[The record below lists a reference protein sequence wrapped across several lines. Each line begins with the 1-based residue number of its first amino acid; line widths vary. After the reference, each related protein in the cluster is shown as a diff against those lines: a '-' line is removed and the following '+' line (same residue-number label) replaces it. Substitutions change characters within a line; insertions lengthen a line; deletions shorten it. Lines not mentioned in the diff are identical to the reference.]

1 MVSEHDRD
9 DRRVAAPSL
18 ASAIKELAQVS
29 VEGLHAPNER
39 LSGEHQRHAEK
50 LTQRVAASL
59 RQLTDGDRN
68 HKAALREAVGAAT
81 VLFEEHPL
89 SAGQLVALD
98 HDPGR
103 ATDALL
109 STGESTVADLGT
121 AAANLFHERVLPRI
135 IQEMLTDRRL
145 IAELARTASGAA
157 SSVTTTLLLTIT
169 GHDGAV
175 ASAQLSPLDGATVLT
190 ASEDTTARLWDAA
203 NGQQQ
208 LALEGHDAAL
218 WNASYSRDGSR
229 VATASHD
236 HTARIWDAASGQHLV
251 TIAGHQDW
259 VRAAAFCGDGTR
271 IVTASYD
278 TTARLWDAASAALVL
293 TMPHAD
299 RVADAAFSPD
309 DSRIVTA
316 CYDATARIWD
326 ATTGQEQLAL
336 QGHERE
342 VVSAAFSPDGTRI
355 VTGSHDL
362 TARIWDASNGQHLV
376 TLQGHSEQV
385 RRAGFSPDGT
395 MIVTASDDRS
405 ARLWD
410 AVSGLQL
417 AVLDGHADW
426 VFSAAFGPDGSKIV
440 TASSDRTVKVWG
452 CAVRET
458 RRVLVAGQG
467 RIRLPTEFR
476 SALGIEVGDL
486 VVVELG
492 EDMLYLRPGA
502 TPG

>member
-1 MVSEHDRD
+1 MVSERDRD
-9 DRRVAAPSL
+9 DRRVAPSL

-39 LSGEHQRHAEK
+39 LSGEHRRHAEK

-98 HDPGR
+98 HDPGQ

-145 IAELARTASGAA
+145 IAELASTASSAA
-157 SSVTTTLLLTIT
+157 SRVTTTLLLTIT
-169 GHDGAV
+169 GHDSAV
-175 ASAQLSPLDGATVLT
+175 ASAAFSPADGATVLT

-203 NGQQQ
+203 SGQQQ
-208 LALEGHDAAL
+208 MMLEGHDAEL
-218 WNASYSRDGSR
+218 WRASYSRDGGR
-229 VATASHD
+229 IATASHD
-236 HTARIWDAASGQHLV
+236 YTARIWDAANAQHLV
-251 TIAGHQDW
+251 TIVGHENW
-259 VRAAAFCGDGTR
+259 IRSAAFSGDGAR
-271 IVTASYD
+271 LVTASYD
-278 TTARLWDAASAALVL
+278 TTARVWDAAGGASML
-293 TMPHAD
+293 TLSHGD
-299 RVADAAFSPD
+299 QVADAAFSPD

-316 CYDATARIWD
+316 CYDTAARIWD
-326 ATTGQEQLAL
+326 AATGQEQLVL

-342 VVSAAFSPDGTRI
+342 VVSAAFSPDGSRI
-355 VTGSHDL
+355 VTGSHDR
-362 TARIWDASNGQHLV
+362 TARIWDAANGQHLK
-376 TLQGHSEQV
+376 TLQGHGEQV
-385 RRAGFSPDGT
+385 RAAGFSPDGT

-410 AVSGLQL
+410 AATGQQL
-417 AVLDGHADW
+417 AVLDGHTDW

-440 TASSDRTVKVWG
+440 TASSDRTAKVWS
-452 CAVRET
+452 CTVRET
-458 RRVLVAGQG
+458 RQVLVAKQG
-467 RIRLPTEFR
+467 RIRIPGAFR
-476 SALGIEVGDL
+476 TALGIEVGDL
-486 VVVELG
+486 MVVELG
-492 EDMLYLRPGA
+492 EDMLYLRPSA